1 MSIPRVISHGK
12 GTSNSPLFDGSENMR
27 QDRQG
32 VRLPSEVERKWNFK
46 KRFGDVHEAVNETNE
61 EIKNLNEGLDQREI
75 FNRLTN
81 HGKAQG
87 LYLDEDGNVYI
98 NASYLATGILA
109 SKDGK
114 SFFLDLDKGILKGE
128 FTEFSISGKTV
139 EEIAGESSGKA
150 QNNAQKYAD
159 KAAQNAVDAQSQTD
173 VFNKLT
179 NNGKAHGIYYRG
191 GQLYINASYLAT
203 GILRSLDGT
212 TFHLDLAK
220 NELKIMDKTVYWK
233 ENSDGTFALCGK

>member
-1 MSIPRVISHGK
+1 MSLAMAESHGEV
-12 GTSNSPLFDGSENMR
+12 NSMSR

-32 VRLPSEVERKWNFK
+32 VRLPAEVERKWNFK
-46 KRFGDVHEAVNETNE
+46 KRFGDAMEASAEASAEV
-61 EIKNLNEGLDQREI
+61 KKLNDGLDQREV

-87 LYLDEDGNVYI
+87 LYLDEEGNVFI
-98 NASYLATGILA
+98 NASYLATGILS

-114 SFFLDLDKGILKGE
+114 TFFLDLDKGILKGE

-139 EEIAGESSGKA
+139 DEIAGES
-150 QNNAQKYAD
+150 QTNAEKYAD
-159 KAAQNAVDAQSQTD
+159 KAAQNAVESQSQTD

-179 NNGKAHGIYYRG
+179 NNGRAQGIYYRG

-203 GILRSLDGT
+203 GILKSLDGT

-220 NELKIMDKTVYWK
+220 NELKIKGKTVSWK
-233 ENSDGTFALCGK
+233 ENDDGTFTLVGKG